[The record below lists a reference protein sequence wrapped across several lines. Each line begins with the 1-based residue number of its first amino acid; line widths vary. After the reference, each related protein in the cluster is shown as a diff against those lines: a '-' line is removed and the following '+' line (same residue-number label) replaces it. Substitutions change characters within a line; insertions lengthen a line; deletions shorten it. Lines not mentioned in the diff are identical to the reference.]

1 MWFLVWGTMFMLC
14 IYLCDLLDACSIRT
28 KWARTSRIQI
38 YDNCLLAI
46 FIAGYKMDVSY
57 AISLYPS
64 NNQESTAW
72 LLIYDTNDRH
82 NANWQIRRMVANENA
97 TTSFIEYR
105 HLSV

>member
-1 MWFLVWGTMFMLC
+1 MLAPYARNGLELHVFRFMT
-14 IYLCDLLDACSIRT
+14 IAYLQFSLQDI
-28 KWARTSRIQI
+28 KW
-38 YDNCLLAI
+38 
-46 FIAGYKMDVSY
+46 MSY